1 MPLTNEDREK
11 IKETLLAPK
20 KVATDSGTVEERSI
34 DDIKKGLKLLDEI
47 DAKTDAAGN
56 NTPLMKRVG
65 VYGRYNY

>member
-1 MPLTNEDREK
+1 MTPEEK
-11 IKETLLAPK
+11 QKLIETILAPK

-65 VYGRYNY
+65 AYGRYNY

>member
-1 MPLTNEDREK
+1 MPLTPEDREK

-20 KVATDSGTVEERSI
+20 KVATDSGTVEERSV

-47 DAKTDAAGN
+47 DAKENKA
-56 NTPLMKRVG
+56 PLMKRVG

>member
-1 MPLTNEDREK
+1 MPLTPEDREK

-20 KVATDSGTVEERSI
+20 KVATDSGTVEERSV

-47 DAKTDAAGN
+47 DAKEDKA
-56 NTPLMKRVG
+56 PLMKRVG

>member
-47 DAKTDAAGN
+47 DAKEDKA
-56 NTPLMKRVG
+56 PLMKRVG